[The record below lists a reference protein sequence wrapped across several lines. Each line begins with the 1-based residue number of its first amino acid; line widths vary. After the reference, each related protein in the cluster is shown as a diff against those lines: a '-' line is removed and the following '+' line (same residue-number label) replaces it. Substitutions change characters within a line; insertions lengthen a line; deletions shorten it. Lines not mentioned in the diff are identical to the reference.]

1 MCTCI
6 QYVCITMKKS
16 IYIYNSISPIQLQ
29 RYVDQAVPVPGVTS
43 DGLLNNKN
51 NIKQLAGT
59 EHPLLEPK
67 SIWITWRISQIAAS
81 LVDSLFFV

>member
-1 MCTCI
+1 MYT
-6 QYVCITMKKS
+6 VCVYHNEKKY

-51 NIKQLAGT
+51 NIKQMKMAQ
-59 EHPLLEPK
+59 
-67 SIWITWRISQIAAS
+67 SIHR
-81 LVDSLFFV
+81 DSGRRSAMPH